1 MAQREREKAKRATAR
16 PKETAQSYSEALQR
30 LESRARALERER
42 DGIKTELE
50 AARARIA
57 ALEESRSQVANRID
71 WIIDSLNS
79 LMDKSA

>member
-1 MAQREREKAKRATAR
+1 MAQREREKAKRTTVR
-16 PKETAQSYSEALQR
+16 PKDTAQSYSEALQR

-42 DGIKTELE
+42 DGIKADLE

-79 LMDKSA
+79 LMDKNA